1 MIKLTH
7 LSETIILSG
16 GSHIL
21 IKLKT
26 YILWEDDNLPSNPYH
41 KKTAASS
48 IRNRKKRR
56 VLLKNKKS
64 ISVSRI
70 LISVFFL
77 LCHFHAIQLSLW
89 DRTEIMERFDGT
101 AVSLRIVITLASTN
115 HVTVSIFVPFLST
128 NQVEPTITF
137 AIELAAAFIQNIV
150 DVNGC
155 RSGGC
160 HFSTEITIH
169 FLVLGIA
176 VSPATGTGTKHVHQV
191 TGRLAGLCGSSFYG
205 SFGSNQIKFGEL
217 GDVIRTGTSRIGLSC
232 SGAVVCTIRAEFP
245 KTGIYIH
252 SDLPHPVPI
261 PSRHDRA
268 TYLLPDCF

>member
-1 MIKLTH
+1 
-7 LSETIILSG
+7 
-16 GSHIL
+16 
-21 IKLKT
+21 
-26 YILWEDDNLPSNPYH
+26 
-41 KKTAASS
+41 
-48 IRNRKKRR
+48 
-56 VLLKNKKS
+56 
-64 ISVSRI
+64 
-70 LISVFFL
+70 
-77 LCHFHAIQLSLW
+77 
-89 DRTEIMERFDGT
+89 MERFDGT

-137 AIELAAAFIQNIV
+137 AIKLAAAFIQNIV

-191 TGRLAGLCGSSFYG
+191 TDRLAGLCGSSFYG
-205 SFGSNQIKFGEL
+205 SFGSNQIKFGEF

-245 KTGIYIH
+245 KTGIYITAYRIQ
-252 SDLPHPVPI
+252 SQYPVGTTG
-261 PSRHDRA
+261 A

>member
-1 MIKLTH
+1 MLTVIKLTH
-7 LSETIILSG
+7 LSETVNLSE

-26 YILWEDDNLPSNPYH
+26 YILWEDDNLPSSPYH

-56 VLLKNKKS
+56 GLLKNKKS

-137 AIELAAAFIQNIV
+137 AIKLRL
-150 DVNGC
+150 
-155 RSGGC
+155 RS
-160 HFSTEITIH
+160 
-169 FLVLGIA
+169 
-176 VSPATGTGTKHVHQV
+176 
-191 TGRLAGLCGSSFYG
+191 
-205 SFGSNQIKFGEL
+205 
-217 GDVIRTGTSRIGLSC
+217 SRI
-232 SGAVVCTIRAEFP
+232 
-245 KTGIYIH
+245 
-252 SDLPHPVPI
+252 
-261 PSRHDRA
+261 
-268 TYLLPDCF
+268 